1 MATRRNQSTETQV
14 KNVLVP
20 IIQAIGR
27 SGKLI
32 YLIVIGVVL
41 FLAYQY
47 FNRSS
52 DTSTLEFNSA
62 LIEKQLKNVSKL
74 VVTEGHYSQVMT
86 YKDQKK
92 YFMDMVSFEKK
103 ALMVVNTDVSISYDL
118 SKVEYDIDEK
128 NKTITIKNIPQ
139 AEMKINPDIHFYNI
153 DESTFNP
160 FGTADYNKINKKV
173 RTEISKKLEKSKL
186 KKNAQNRLL
195 SELSKLLILTNT
207 MGWTLKYEGEVI
219 ESQMVLKGK
228 IKKKKHGSRNLEP
241 FS

>member
-20 IIQAIGR
+20 VIQAIGR
-27 SGKLI
+27 SGKLL

-41 FLAYQY
+41 FLAYQ
-47 FNRSS
+47 FFTRSS
-52 DTSTLEFNSA
+52 ETSTIEFNSA

-92 YFMDMVSFEKK
+92 YFLDMVSFEKK
-103 ALMVVNTDVSISYDL
+103 ALMVVNSDVSISYDL
-118 SKVEYDIDEK
+118 SKIQYDIDEK
-128 NKTITIKNIPQ
+128 SKTITIKNIPQ
-139 AEMKINPDIHFYNI
+139 PEMKINPDIHFYNI

-173 RTEISKKLEKSKL
+173 RVEITKKMEKSKL
-186 KKNAQNRLL
+186 KTNAQNRLL
-195 SELSKLLILTNT
+195 SELSKILILTNT
-207 MGWTLKYEGEVI
+207 MGWTLKYDGEVI
-219 ESQMVLKGK
+219 SSETGLKQK
-228 IKKKKHGSRNLEP
+228 ISL
-241 FS
+241 

>member
-27 SGKLI
+27 YGKLI
-32 YLIVIGVVL
+32 YLIIIGIVL
-41 FLAYQY
+41 FFAYQ
-47 FNRSS
+47 FFTRSAAS
-52 DTSTLEFNSA
+52 STIEYNSA

-103 ALMVVNTDVSISYDL
+103 ALMVVNADVTVSYDL
-118 SKVEYDIDEK
+118 SQIKYDINETT
-128 NKTITIKNIPQ
+128 KTIIIKNIPE
-139 AEMKINPDIHFYNI
+139 AEMKINPDIHFYSI

-173 RTEISKKLEKSKL
+173 KAEIAKKMEKSKL
-186 KKNAQNRLL
+186 NTNAENRLI
-195 SELSKLLILTNT
+195 SELSKILILTNT
-207 MGWTLKYEGEVI
+207 MGWTLEYEGKTVKT
-219 ESQMVLKGK
+219 ESD
-228 IKKKKHGSRNLEP
+228 IKQKL
-241 FS
+241 

>member
-32 YLIVIGVVL
+32 YIIIIGV
-41 FLAYQY
+41 FLYLGYQ
-47 FNRSS
+47 FFTREKS
-52 DTSTLEFNSA
+52 TSTLEYNSA

-92 YFMDMVSFEKK
+92 YFMDLVSFEKK
-103 ALMVVNTDVSISYDL
+103 ALMVVNADVTVSYDL
-118 SKVEYDIDEK
+118 SKIKYDINETT
-128 NKTITIKNIPQ
+128 KTISITNIPE
-139 AEMKINPDIHFYNI
+139 AEMKINPDIHFYSI

-173 RTEISKKLEKSKL
+173 KAEIAKKMEKSKL
-186 KKNAQNRLL
+186 KTNAENRLI
-195 SELSKLLILTNT
+195 SELSKILILTNT
-207 MGWTLKYEGEVI
+207 MGWTLNYEGKTI
-219 ESQMVLKGK
+219 NSESDLKQK
-228 IKKKKHGSRNLEP
+228 L
-241 FS
+241 

>member
-32 YLIVIGVVL
+32 YLIIIGIVL
-41 FLAYQY
+41 FFAYQ
-47 FNRSS
+47 FFTRSS
-52 DTSTLEFNSA
+52 ASSTIEYNSA

-92 YFMDMVSFEKK
+92 YFMDLVSFEKK
-103 ALMVVNTDVSISYDL
+103 ALMVVNADVTVSYDL
-118 SKVEYDIDEK
+118 SKIKYDINETT
-128 NKTITIKNIPQ
+128 KTISITNIPE
-139 AEMKINPDIHFYNI
+139 AEMKINPDIHFYSI

-173 RTEISKKLEKSKL
+173 KAEIAKKMEKSKL
-186 KKNAQNRLL
+186 KTNAENRLI
-195 SELSKLLILTNT
+195 SELSKILILTNT
-207 MGWTLKYEGEVI
+207 MGWTLNYEGKTI
-219 ESQMVLKGK
+219 KSESD
-228 IKKKKHGSRNLEP
+228 IKHKL
-241 FS
+241 

>member
-14 KNVLVP
+14 KNELVP

-32 YLIVIGVVL
+32 YIIIIGV
-41 FLAYQY
+41 FLYLGYQ
-47 FNRSS
+47 FFTREKS
-52 DTSTLEFNSA
+52 TSTLEYNSA

-92 YFMDMVSFEKK
+92 YFMDLVSFEKK
-103 ALMVVNTDVSISYDL
+103 ALMVVNADVTVSYDL
-118 SKVEYDIDEK
+118 SKIKYDINETT
-128 NKTITIKNIPQ
+128 KTISITNIPE
-139 AEMKINPDIHFYNI
+139 AEMKINPDIHFYSI

-173 RTEISKKLEKSKL
+173 KAEIAKKMEKSKL
-186 KKNAQNRLL
+186 KTNAENRLI
-195 SELSKLLILTNT
+195 SELSKILILTNT
-207 MGWTLKYEGEVI
+207 MGWTLNYEGKTI
-219 ESQMVLKGK
+219 NSESDLKQK
-228 IKKKKHGSRNLEP
+228 L
-241 FS
+241 

>member
-1 MATRRNQSTETQV
+1 MVTRRNQSTETQI

-20 IIQAIGR
+20 IIQAIGK

-32 YLIVIGVVL
+32 YLIIIGIVI
-41 FLAYQY
+41 FFAYQY
-47 FNRSS
+47 FTRSS
-52 DTSTLEFNSA
+52 TSSTIEYNSA

-103 ALMVVNTDVSISYDL
+103 ALMVVNADVTVSYDL
-118 SKVEYDIDEK
+118 SQIKYDINETTR
-128 NKTITIKNIPQ
+128 TISIKNIPE
-139 AEMKINPDIHFYNI
+139 AEMKINPDIHFYSI

-173 RTEISKKLEKSKL
+173 KAEIAKKMEKSKL
-186 KKNAQNRLL
+186 KTNAENRLI
-195 SELSKLLILTNT
+195 SELSKILILTNT
-207 MGWTLKYEGEVI
+207 MGWKLEYNGET
-219 ESQMVLKGK
+219 VLTSTGLSKK
-228 IKKKKHGSRNLEP
+228 IKT
-241 FS
+241 

>member
-32 YLIVIGVVL
+32 YLIIIGIAL
-41 FLAYQY
+41 FFAYQ
-47 FNRSS
+47 FFTRSAAS
-52 DTSTLEFNSA
+52 STIEYNSA

-92 YFMDMVSFEKK
+92 YFMDLVSFEKK
-103 ALMVVNTDVSISYDL
+103 ALMVVNADVTVSYDL
-118 SKVEYDIDEK
+118 SQIKYDINETT
-128 NKTITIKNIPQ
+128 KTISITNIPE
-139 AEMKINPDIHFYNI
+139 AEMKINPDIHFYSI

-173 RTEISKKLEKSKL
+173 KAEISKKMEKSKL
-186 KKNAQNRLL
+186 KTNAENRLI
-195 SELSKLLILTNT
+195 SELSKILILTNT
-207 MGWTLKYEGEVI
+207 MGWKLEHNGET
-219 ESQMVLKGK
+219 VLTQTGLSKK
-228 IKKKKHGSRNLEP
+228 IKT
-241 FS
+241 